1 MDNFGFLFAANAFVW
16 GGIIY
21 YVFTLKQRS
30 RNLEKDM
37 EDVEDISVSQ
47 ESSGTYSLEY
57 LDPIVKAVGGT
68 ADSIICEFSSEKP
81 LRIEFKVTNIGRIH
95 FYLAPRVES

>member
-21 YVFTLKQRS
+21 YVFTLKQRR

-37 EDVEDISVSQ
+37 ELLKETINKESQ
-47 ESSGTYSLEY
+47 
-57 LDPIVKAVGGT
+57 
-68 ADSIICEFSSEKP
+68 
-81 LRIEFKVTNIGRIH
+81 
-95 FYLAPRVES
+95 